1 MLCWLSSIIRIE
13 NHTMEF
19 IIASASRSDAMEN
32 VIGVITQVFLVLLTG
47 GDKNTERMHAE
58 ANWKIARDYTPSRL
72 RMRGWCRVGVHL
84 KRLIKCSRRS

>member
-1 MLCWLSSIIRIE
+1 
-13 NHTMEF
+13 
-19 IIASASRSDAMEN
+19 MEN

-72 RMRGWCRVGVHL
+72 RARWVLRGGGAFETAHKMFSPIVKQCFMRTNDITTPTTHRFVRGKL
-84 KRLIKCSRRS
+84 